1 MSVGGV
7 AESRHPPRRAM
18 QIKEFGL
25 SAVQNPGILASGG
38 SEKARKYPRGS
49 FSEST
54 GDHENEQSS

>member
-1 MSVGGV
+1 MFAGGI
-7 AESRHPPRRAM
+7 AASRHSHRRAM

-54 GDHENEQSS
+54 GDHENEESS

>member
-1 MSVGGV
+1 
-7 AESRHPPRRAM
+7 M

-54 GDHENEQSS
+54 GDHENEESS

>member
-7 AESRHPPRRAM
+7 AGSRHPPRRAM

-38 SEKARKYPRGS
+38 SE
-49 FSEST
+49 
-54 GDHENEQSS
+54 